1 MKTQPSKHVVT
12 KPQPSRARSRQP
24 ERLTQSAKAPNSN
37 LPYSAA
43 CLADRQLSEIYAVHN
58 RSILPNAIRHLR
70 EARDLTQ
77 YAVALRAGISRDML
91 VRVENGRSVP
101 TFFLLS
107 KIMYALGV
115 TWGQFASV
123 LDKMVAGKM

>member
-1 MKTQPSKHVVT
+1 
-12 KPQPSRARSRQP
+12 
-24 ERLTQSAKAPNSN
+24 
-37 LPYSAA
+37 
-43 CLADRQLSEIYAVHN
+43 VHN

-70 EARDLTQ
+70 EARGLKQ
-77 YAVALRAGISRDML
+77 YRAALRAGISRDMM